1 MCRPRK
7 AKVAGSSPV
16 SSFLNFYYHSK
27 WGEII
32 KLENAVIIILLILIV
47 LAVGFILLM
56 NVGDFSISHENTT
69 SSINHSQSN
78 VSVNKTA
85 DVSSDSSSSQSSGSS
100 SSYSS
105 QSDSSY
111 SSQSS
116 GSSSSESYSYDSGSS
131 SYDDFTPGQAP
142 GTENNGDF
150 D

>member
-1 MCRPRK
+1 M
-7 AKVAGSSPV
+7 
-16 SSFLNFYYHSK
+16 
-27 WGEII
+27 
-32 KLENAVIIILLILIV
+32 LILIV
-47 LAVGFILLM
+47 LAVGFIVLM
-56 NVGDFSISHENTT
+56 NVGDFSISHDNTT

-85 DVSSDSSSSQSSGSS
+85 DVSSDSSSQSSGSS

-105 QSDSSY
+105 QSESSY